1 MTTTKVM
8 KATDAMKAIKVVKA
22 MKVVGMKIEK
32 VSKPIKAMKV
42 SKIAVGKLAYVR
54 VFRGGKEKTRS
65 GLKKADLTKSKTGK
79 IVSKK
84 RSANGKKRYASTV
97 GKWIKAVIKAREVL
111 GIKGFLA
118 VKKGSPV
125 YKKAREFYKP

>member
-8 KATDAMKAIKVVKA
+8 RAPDAMKVVKA
-22 MKVVGMKIEK
+22 MKVVGMKEEK

-54 VFRGGKEKTRS
+54 VFQGGKEKTRS
-65 GLKKADLTKSKTGK
+65 GLKKADLTKNKTGK

-97 GKWIKAVIKAREVL
+97 GKWTRAVMKAREAL
-111 GIKGFLA
+111 GIKGFFA
-118 VKKGSPV
+118 VKK
-125 YKKAREFYKP
+125 